1 MLNKN
6 KLSERQREEIQKE
19 NASRVAKSMR
29 FLEKWAKNDV
39 GEKLVELYNKDKAR
53 AMKTAWAIEMQERY
67 LRTLKE
73 DTIKTNFGT
82 IPENVLKIVR
92 IGSANS
98 NRQNI
103 FTEYPLETTDDAIY
117 YLKYTYMD
125 TLAGATT
132 GDKIIENVNP
142 YYASEKRRASL
153 GTGNGSTQ
161 TFTSTL
167 SPRPVVPYKVAIFVD
182 KVQVAVDDGAGN
194 IVGTGIT
201 GTINY
206 VVGSGALSVTFATA
220 PATGAVIETE
230 HHYDSEVQSAYGNIG
245 KVDIEI
251 EKRRF
256 RARPFPLGYSFTRLV
271 EAMLGTQGFG
281 DADNI
286 LINGVGIEH
295 ARRKDFLSIQL
306 AHSTALKN
314 DVRTFDADF
323 GQAGEVSD
331 KSHAQRLMTTIDDI
345 SGEVGDELGRG
356 GLNKIIAGRSAITYI
371 RKHDLFK
378 PDNSQPRVTG
388 TYLAGTLGDYEVY
401 VQSQSRN
408 NANLIGKDEM
418 LLTYKNPEVEGDVS
432 IAFGVLTEFS
442 DQLVYPQHRIDGQIS
457 SVEDAIV
464 FEDRMIRKLKI
475 ENITL

>member
-1 MLNKN
+1 MLRN
-6 KLSERQREEIQKE
+6 KLSEKQREEIQKE
-19 NASRVAKSMR
+19 NSSRLSQGMR
-29 FLEKWAKNDV
+29 FLEKWSKNDV
-39 GEKLVELYNKDKAR
+39 GERLVDLYNKDKAR
-53 AMKTAWAIEMQERY
+53 AIKTAWAIEMQERY

-125 TLAGATT
+125 TLAGATA

-142 YYASEKRRASL
+142 YYASEKRRATV
-153 GTGNGSTQ
+153 GTGNGSIT
-161 TFTSTL
+161 TFTATL
-167 SPRPVVPYKVAIFVD
+167 SPRPVVPFKVAILVN
-182 KVQVAVDDGAGN
+182 KIQVANDDGAGN
-194 IVGTGIT
+194 IVGSGIT

-206 VVGSGALSVTFATA
+206 AVGSGALSVTFATA
-220 PATGAVIETE
+220 PVSGAVIEVE

-295 ARRKDFLSIQL
+295 ARRKDFLAIQL
-306 AHSTALKN
+306 ANSTALKN

-323 GQAGEVSD
+323 GNAGEVSD

-371 RKHDLFK
+371 RKHEQFK

-401 VQSQSRN
+401 VQSQSKT

-464 FEDRMIRKLKI
+464 FEDKMIRKLKI
-475 ENITL
+475 ANITL

>member
-1 MLNKN
+1 MLNKK
-6 KLSERQREEIQKE
+6 KLSEKQRQELQEQ
-19 NASRVAKSMR
+19 NASRQMKALR
-29 FLEKWAKNDV
+29 YLEKWSRNDV
-39 GEKLVELYNKDKAR
+39 GEKLTELYSKDSER

-67 LRTLKE
+67 LKTLKE

-98 NRQNI
+98 NRQNM
-103 FTEYPLETTDDAIY
+103 FTEFPLETTDDAIY
-117 YLKYTYMD
+117 YLNYTYMD
-125 TLAGATT
+125 TLAGASA
-132 GDKIIENVNP
+132 GDRIIENVNP
-142 YYASEKRRASL
+142 YYGTEMRRVSL
-153 GTGNGSTQ
+153 GTGNASTQ
-161 TFTSTL
+161 TFTATL
-167 SPRPVVPYKVAIFVD
+167 ASRPVVPFKVLILQD
-182 KVQVAVDDGAGN
+182 KKVVATDDGSGN
-194 IVGTGIT
+194 IIGTGIT

-206 VVGSGALSVTFATA
+206 AVGSGALSVTFGTA
-220 PATGAVIETE
+220 PATGSALEVEY
-230 HHYDSEVQSAYGNIG
+230 HYDSEVQSAYGNIG
-245 KVDIEI
+245 KVDISI

-295 ARRKDFLSIQL
+295 ARRKDFLSIDV
-306 AHSTALKN
+306 AHRTALQN
-314 DVRTFDADF
+314 EVRTFDADF
-323 GQAGEVSD
+323 GNAGEVSD
-331 KSHAQRLMTTIDDI
+331 KSHAQRLLTTIDDI

-401 VQSQSRN
+401 VQSQNRSN
-408 NANLIGKDEM
+408 QALIGKDEM

-457 SVEDAIV
+457 SVEDYIV
-464 FEDRMIRKLKI
+464 FEERMIRKLKI
-475 ENITL
+475 DNITL